1 MNMYENAWKDIVRPL
16 KITSKRHLLGPVE
29 RTISGVKVIRKDLN
43 VSNRNNKNISAYL
56 FHSPE
61 FEAEHTIIYLHGNGG
76 SKLEALALTPLIP
89 KFKINVV
96 GFDFLGCGCSD
107 SETLTYGINEVFDIR
122 DVLQEVRKHTPVE
135 RVTLWGRSMGALC
148 AIMFA
153 EMYSYEVNGLV
164 LDSPFRSLS
173 TVIDRIA
180 VQSVALPEFILKPML
195 YFVKKRAA
203 K

>member
-1 MNMYENAWKDIVRPL
+1 M
-16 KITSKRHLLGPVE
+16 
-29 RTISGVKVIRKDLN
+29 
-43 VSNRNNKNISAYL
+43 SNRNNKNISAYL
-56 FHSPE
+56 FHAPE
-61 FEAEHTIIYLHGNGG
+61 LEAEHTIIYLHGNGG

-122 DVLQEVRKHTPVE
+122 DVLQEVRKYTPVE

-153 EMYSYEVNGLV
+153 EMYSYEVNGLI

-173 TVIDRIA
+173 SVIDRIA
-180 VQSVALPEFILKPML
+180 LQSVALP
-195 YFVKKRAA
+195 
-203 K
+203 